1 MDFHH
6 LKEIYESERLKRLR
20 LDGPMQY
27 VDLHDEQFAHL
38 NKDCWINYDD
48 IANKEPDLKDKDEI
62 KFLVIG
68 GGHAGLSFA
77 YRVFETGVLGRDI
90 CVVDVAGGVGGTWYW
105 NRYPGLMCDV
115 EGYIYLPL
123 LEETGY
129 MPKHRYS
136 YGTEIRQQSER
147 IASHIGC
154 RSMFSTTVK
163 RMDWDE
169 GSARWI
175 VIMSQNRGPEQGI
188 TNFTVKAQFV
198 FASKGPFIVP
208 RLPRAPGFDAFERN
222 NHVFHTSRWDYKCTG
237 GSPEVQDL
245 TLLRDK
251 TVAVVGTGA
260 TGVQVIP
267 EVAKWAKHLY
277 VVQRTPSFVGPRN
290 QKETDLNEWAQIT
303 SHPGWQHRRRKN
315 FNHFITNDPLPVDLV
330 NDGWTE
336 TRAFAGVIGGPKI
349 VTQDTLPQHLESMF
363 ELDIPR
369 AEIIRA
375 FIDSQVEN
383 DKIAEK
389 LKPWYS
395 GWCKR
400 PTFHD
405 HYLAT
410 FNRPNVTL
418 LDTNGKGLEEYTS
431 SGIVVGGVEYKVDIL
446 ILATGF
452 SSSRSKDRGLEDAL
466 GGPVVGRNGRSLGE
480 KWASPQVGGLYGIM
494 TEGFPNLFFPGGA
507 ASPNL
512 SSSYDITARFS
523 AYLIKQAMEK
533 MSNCSTIL
541 IEPTLGGEEHYTKE
555 VVKRALYFAV
565 LKTCTPGYFTHDGA
579 IALPKSAEETARDL
593 RKAPWGE
600 GIVKYQHMVESL
612 QVEGRTDGFNIS
624 SA

>member
-1 MDFHH
+1 MDVDH
-6 LKEIYESERLKRLR
+6 LREIYESERLKRLR
-20 LDGPMQY
+20 SDGPKQY
-27 VDLHDEQFAHL
+27 ADFRDDQFAHL
-38 NKDCWINYDD
+38 NKDLWIDYDE
-48 IANKEPDLKDKDEI
+48 IASKEPDLKDKEEI

-77 YRVFETGVLGRDI
+77 HRVFETGVAGRDI

-136 YGTEIRQQSER
+136 YGAEIRQQSER

-163 RMDWDE
+163 RMEWDE
-169 GSARWI
+169 ESARWI
-175 VIMSQNRGPEQGI
+175 VSMSQNRGPKHGI
-188 TNFTVKAQFV
+188 TDFTVKAQFV
-198 FASKGPFIVP
+198 FASNGPFIVP
-208 RLPRAPGFDAFERN
+208 RFPRVRGFAAFERN

-237 GSPEVQDL
+237 GSQEVQDL
-245 TLLRDK
+245 TSLRDK
-251 TVAVVGTGA
+251 SVAVVGTGA

-277 VVQRTPSFVGPRN
+277 VVQRTPSFVGPRH
-290 QKETDLNEWAQIT
+290 QKETDPNEWARIT
-303 SHPGWQHRRRKN
+303 SHRGWQRERRQN
-315 FNHFITNDPLPVDLV
+315 FDHFITNDPVPVDLV
-330 NDGWTE
+330 NDGWTD
-336 TRAFAGVIGGPKI
+336 TRAFAGAIGGPKI

-363 ELDIPR
+363 ELDLPR
-369 AEIIRA
+369 AERIRD

-383 DKIAEK
+383 KEIAEK

-418 LDTNGKGLEEYTS
+418 LDTDGKGLGEYTP
-431 SGIVVGGVEYKVDIL
+431 SGIVVNGVEYKVDVL

-466 GGPVVGRNGRSLGE
+466 GGPVIGRNGRSLGD
-480 KWASPQVGGLYGIM
+480 KWTSPQVGGIYGIM
-494 TEGFPNLFFPGGA
+494 TEGFPNLFFSGGA

-512 SSSYDITARFS
+512 SSSYDITARLS
-523 AYLIKQAMEK
+523 ASLIKKALEK
-533 MSNCSTIL
+533 TSNRHTIR
-541 IEPTLGGEEHYTKE
+541 IEPTLDGEEQYTQE
-555 VVKRALYFAV
+555 VAKRALYFAV
-565 LKTCTPGYFTHDGA
+565 LTSCTPGYFTQDGA
-579 IALPKSAEETARDL
+579 IALPKSAEEAARGL

-600 GIVKYQHMVESL
+600 GIVKYQQMVESF
-612 QVEGRTDGFNIS
+612 QAGGQTEGFNIS
-624 SA
+624 R